1 MDLREGIPADP
12 ISAVDFP
19 FPHAKMIPN
28 NHPRHAIALFLCWS
42 ECFIDLKSFCNERN
56 VFSCMVFKDG
66 DCLCTTCQTGLADI
80 WSLSGKT
87 GAVLLKRMSD
97 LR

>member
-28 NHPRHAIALFLCWS
+28 NHPRHAIALGFGTGKLGCGDFLTVRRMGNDRINDHAMQRVG
-42 ECFIDLKSFCNERN
+42 EEMTAVNARSF
-56 VFSCMVFKDG
+56 K
-66 DCLCTTCQTGLADI
+66 A
-80 WSLSGKT
+80 
-87 GAVLLKRMSD
+87 
-97 LR
+97 